1 MRRIRGVVVIAV
13 LWGLAWAPIGLI
25 AGIREYRART
35 VTDLIGFPRLGEET
49 DFSSVLIY
57 STLAWVLV
65 GTLAGAC
72 FAAII
77 SVVEGRRPFHTLSW
91 RRFAVFGI
99 LSVVMLM
106 VVALVG
112 LMINI
117 RDDEWFVNLGQLI
130 GFLTLGAVSAAAT
143 LALARRSGHQS

>member
-25 AGIREYRART
+25 AGIREYRAET
-35 VTDLIGFPRLGEET
+35 VTDFIGFPPLGS
-49 DFSSVLIY
+49 DLSSVLIQ
-57 STLAWVLV
+57 STLAWVLA
-65 GTLAGAC
+65 GTLAGGC

-77 SVVEGRRPFHTLSW
+77 SLVERRRPFHTLSW
-91 RRFAVFGI
+91 RRFAVFGV

-106 VVALVG
+106 VVALVV
-112 LMINI
+112 LMISI
-117 RDDEWFVNLGQLI
+117 HGGEWFVNLGQLI

-143 LALARRSGHQS
+143 LALARRSGHQPE